1 MLLVRLAETSA
12 TVAATS
18 KRTEKTTALA
28 DLIADLPPDDIEP
41 AVAFMVGAPRQG
53 AIGVGWA
60 TVGRID
66 LPPASEPS
74 ITVGELDAALD
85 ELLVTTGD
93 GSVGDRR
100 AILEALLGRATAVE
114 QEFVARLL
122 IGDLRQGALAGVVT
136 DAVAKAAGVT
146 QTLMRRAV
154 MLRGDL
160 PAAAAVA
167 LTAGADGLAAIDLD
181 VGRPIQPM
189 LASTAAS
196 ATDALE
202 AMGEAQVEWKLDG
215 ARIQVHRNGNDVGL
229 YTRNLNDVTDRL
241 PHVVEWARAL
251 PGTSAVLDGEV
262 LGYFDRGD
270 DGDHTESPNA
280 FQDTMAVFS
289 ADTPLVPAEGLRPF
303 FFDVM
308 FIDGESLIDRPLRE
322 RSDRLE
328 ALVGDRQIP
337 RIVTDDPSAAEAH
350 LAAALD
356 QGHEGVMVKS
366 LDGRYEAG
374 RRGKGWRKV
383 KPVHTLDLVILG
395 AEWGH
400 GRRQGWLSNL
410 HLGARDPSS
419 GEFVMVG
426 KTFKGLTDELLRW
439 QTDAFLARKSGES
452 ATGHTVWVRPELV
465 VEIALDGAQRSTRY
479 PGGVALRFARVK
491 GYRPDRDP
499 STADTLDAVRA
510 LL

>member
-12 TVAATS
+12 AVAATS
-18 KRTEKTTALA
+18 KRTEKTAVLA
-28 DLIADLPPDDIEP
+28 ALIADLPPDDIEP

-66 LPPASEPS
+66 LPPATEPS
-74 ITVGELDAALD
+74 ITVGDLDRALD
-85 ELLVTTGD
+85 QLLVTTGD

-100 AILEALLGRATAVE
+100 AILEALLERATAIE

-160 PAAAAVA
+160 PAAATVA
-167 LTAGADGLAAIDLD
+167 LTVGADGLAAIDLE

-189 LASTAAS
+189 LASTAPSTTEAV
-196 ATDALE
+196 E
-202 AMGEAQVEWKLDG
+202 AMGRAQVEWKLDG
-215 ARIQVHRNGNDVGL
+215 ARIQVHRSGDEVRL

-262 LGYFDRGD
+262 LGYFDRSEA
-270 DGDHTESPNA
+270 DGDGNDSPNA

-289 ADTPLVPAEGLRPF
+289 ADTPLVPADGLRPF

-308 FIDGESLIDRPLRE
+308 FIDGESLIDRPLEE

-337 RIVTDDPSAAEAH
+337 RIITDDPEAAEAH

-426 KTFKGLTDELLRW
+426 KTFKGLTDDLLRW
-439 QTDAFLARKSGES
+439 QTEAFLA
-452 ATGHTVWVRPELV
+452 
-465 VEIALDGAQRSTRY
+465 
-479 PGGVALRFARVK
+479 
-491 GYRPDRDP
+491 
-499 STADTLDAVRA
+499 
-510 LL
+510 